1 VSTAITTDPT
11 RTGGLRARFR
21 RRIPQAWRTP
31 LGITGAAVATVWIL
45 VAVLGP
51 VLWPYGPL
59 AQDFARLE
67 APSGAHW
74 FGTDELGRDVFTRVL
89 AGARVTV
96 PLAMLLVGLSVV
108 VGGILGLAAGFFAV
122 FFYRRR
128 TGGRL
133 NVKAGMRMGWITGVM
148 MFVITTVI
156 FTLTIIPVAASGGIG
171 AMFRS
176 QFKNLSDPKV
186 QEALK
191 MLDTGPGLA
200 AALLA
205 TLFMLFI
212 FITLLSMAGGA
223 LGAKMT
229 GRGETASGSSV

>member
-1 VSTAITTDPT
+1 MQEYCTCGVALATDSLFCHKCGKPQREMVEPETAPPAAPPAE
-11 RTGGLRARFR
+11 LAPASPPAP
-21 RRIPQAWRTP
+21 PQP
-31 LGITGAAVATVWIL
+31 LPL
-45 VAVLGP
+45 NFHNPVAVRVAFIVALAANLLSWIP
-51 VLWPYGPL
+51 AVNLLLW
-59 AQDFARLE
+59 
-67 APSGAHW
+67 
-74 FGTDELGRDVFTRVL
+74 
-89 AGARVTV
+89 
-96 PLAMLLVGLSVV
+96 
-108 VGGILGLAAGFFAV
+108 LAAGFFAV
-122 FFYRRR
+122 FFYGRR
-128 TGGRL
+128 TGCRL

-156 FTLTIIPVAASGGIG
+156 FTVTVIPAAASGGIS

-191 MLDTGPGLA
+191 ILDSGPGLA